1 MSGNE
6 KGIIPTT
13 NHKATMKFVKT
24 SDIKPKEIAPGFF
37 GRFIHTANTTIAYW
51 EIKKGSTIP
60 VHHHIHEMTVNVIEG
75 KLQLTIGEETQVLE
89 PGMVG
94 VIPSNVPHT
103 ATAVTDC
110 KIIDVF
116 YPVRTDYNN

>member
-1 MSGNE
+1 MLGDEEDNHAPNYREINMS
-6 KGIIPTT
+6 
-13 NHKATMKFVKT
+13 FVKT

-37 GRFIHTANTTIAYW
+37 GRFVHTANTTIAYW
-51 EIKKGSTIP
+51 EIKEGSSIP
-60 VHHHIHEMTVNVIEG
+60 VHHHVHEMTVNVIEG
-75 KLQLTIGEETQVLE
+75 KLKLTIGDETQIIE
-89 PGMVG
+89 PGTVG

-116 YPVRTDYNN
+116 YPVRADYNN